1 MDRKSAGPASRNEPA
16 NRKTSAGAL
25 SAGVARRRALDDRPE
40 TPGER
45 RLANMLLV
53 GILLLL
59 VGAAFWLGNA
69 LLDARR
75 MDDCIASGRR
85 NCAPITAPS
94 PPPR

>member
-1 MDRKSAGPASRNEPA
+1 MASRNEPA
-16 NRKTSAGAL
+16 SGASPAGAP
-25 SAGVARRRALDDRPE
+25 RRRATDDRPE

-45 RLANMLLV
+45 RLANLLLV
-53 GILLLL
+53 GIILLI